1 MRFAT
6 QPLSRSWL
14 GRSTSVDEFVRGGE
28 SRPFFCVPSMGVNW
42 EVKVLGKLVLGQ
54 DSIQWLID
62 RRVARPAPPMMDLLG
77 GGLALQP

>member
-1 MRFAT
+1 
-6 QPLSRSWL
+6 
-14 GRSTSVDEFVRGGE
+14 
-28 SRPFFCVPSMGVNW
+28 MGVNW